1 MVCRQQGSFVKSNRS
16 NGLTANALITLLN
29 TAIMPYVKI
38 EVTREG
44 VTREQKQ
51 TLIAGVTQLIT
62 NVLDKDPHLTHVV
75 IQEVELDDWG
85 YAGEQ
90 VSVLREKGI
99 TAKRNQ

>member
-1 MVCRQQGSFVKSNRS
+1 
-16 NGLTANALITLLN
+16 
-29 TAIMPYVKI
+29 MPYIKI

-51 TLIAGVTQLIT
+51 RLIAGVTDLVT
-62 NVLDKDPHLTHVV
+62 EVLDKDPKLTHVV
-75 IQEVELDDWG
+75 IQEIELDDWG

-99 TAKRNQ
+99 TAQKK

>member
-1 MVCRQQGSFVKSNRS
+1 
-16 NGLTANALITLLN
+16 
-29 TAIMPYVKI
+29 MPYIKI

-51 TLIAGVTQLIT
+51 ALIAGVTKLVT
-62 NVLDKDPHLTHVV
+62 EVLDKDPKLTHVV
-75 IQEVELDDWG
+75 IQEIELDDWG

-99 TAKRNQ
+99 TAKR